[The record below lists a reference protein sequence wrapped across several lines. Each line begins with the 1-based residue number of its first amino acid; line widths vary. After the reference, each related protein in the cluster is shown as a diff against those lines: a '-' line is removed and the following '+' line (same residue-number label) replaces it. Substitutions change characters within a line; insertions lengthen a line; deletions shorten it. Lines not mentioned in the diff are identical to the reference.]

1 MPMSIRYIGEH
12 LLPGQIGQ
20 GLLWI
25 SFISAIL
32 AAVLYLRMLQSR
44 QDSTRLLTRSTRGLY
59 ILHVIS
65 LTGVAAVLYYLIF
78 NHYFEYIYVWQY
90 SSVDLPVKYIIS
102 CFWAGQEGS
111 FLVWALW
118 QALIGLILIRT
129 AGKWEPGVM
138 FFVSLSQVFVT
149 SMMLGVR
156 IGPWNIGTNPFL
168 LIRETMD
175 SVASTIFADADYL
188 ASIQDGNG
196 LNPLLENIW
205 MTIHPPILFLGYAM
219 ALVPFSYAMAGLVRK
234 EYTTW
239 IRLALPWTLLS
250 LLLLGAGILLGGA
263 WAYVSLTF
271 GGFWAWDPVENSS
284 LVPWLT
290 LIAALHFLLISRKQ
304 SWALL
309 AAFVFVTVSYVLVLY
324 ASYLTRS
331 GVLADT
337 SAHSFGDNG
346 MAGQLVLFLL
356 TFLCLSIIFI
366 ALRAKQF
373 PGRRKEAPLSRE
385 FWMFI
390 GSVILALSAFQIL
403 FTTSIPVFN
412 AIFGTDFAP
421 PPDAVGFYN
430 RWQTPYALL
439 VAALIAL
446 TQVLNYESNQSLQ
459 VAKKILL
466 PLALSAGITILF
478 VVSGI
483 VSKGSYILLLFFTW
497 FALVASLLNLIL
509 KTSAPRNLPAIIIH
523 SGFAVFLL
531 GVLITFSN
539 SRVISSNSSGY
550 DLGDV
555 RSNKENLVLFRSD
568 TLFMGGFYVT
578 FSGETKEGNTTTYRV
593 DFLEREQGQYRKEFS
608 LFPSVNRHPRMGD
621 VYNPDTRHFPL
632 KDYYTYIA
640 SVGPAS
646 EYIVIKTI
654 LNPYINVLWLGSLI
668 MLTGFVW
675 ALIRRWRMQNSR

>member
-346 MAGQLVLFLL
+346 MA
-356 TFLCLSIIFI
+356 
-366 ALRAKQF
+366 
-373 PGRRKEAPLSRE
+373 
-385 FWMFI
+385 
-390 GSVILALSAFQIL
+390 
-403 FTTSIPVFN
+403 
-412 AIFGTDFAP
+412 
-421 PPDAVGFYN
+421 
-430 RWQTPYALL
+430 
-439 VAALIAL
+439 
-446 TQVLNYESNQSLQ
+446 
-459 VAKKILL
+459 
-466 PLALSAGITILF
+466 
-478 VVSGI
+478 
-483 VSKGSYILLLFFTW
+483 
-497 FALVASLLNLIL
+497 
-509 KTSAPRNLPAIIIH
+509 
-523 SGFAVFLL
+523 
-531 GVLITFSN
+531 
-539 SRVISSNSSGY
+539 
-550 DLGDV
+550 
-555 RSNKENLVLFRSD
+555 
-568 TLFMGGFYVT
+568 
-578 FSGETKEGNTTTYRV
+578 
-593 DFLEREQGQYRKEFS
+593 
-608 LFPSVNRHPRMGD
+608 
-621 VYNPDTRHFPL
+621 
-632 KDYYTYIA
+632 
-640 SVGPAS
+640 
-646 EYIVIKTI
+646 
-654 LNPYINVLWLGSLI
+654 
-668 MLTGFVW
+668 
-675 ALIRRWRMQNSR
+675 